1 LITSQTSQIATG
13 HQLTLM
19 MTVLSGCYMTS
30 CYIILGRNSPK
41 LIYGN
46 HGNDALKA
54 LIGPSQ
60 RSPFVRHIAVDTNY
74 ALKQQSSIDL

>member
-1 LITSQTSQIATG
+1 MATG

-19 MTVLSGCYMTS
+19 TTVLSRCYMTS

-46 HGNDALKA
+46 HGNDALIHSHDKYN
-54 LIGPSQ
+54 IE
-60 RSPFVRHIAVDTNY
+60 
-74 ALKQQSSIDL
+74 LKVG